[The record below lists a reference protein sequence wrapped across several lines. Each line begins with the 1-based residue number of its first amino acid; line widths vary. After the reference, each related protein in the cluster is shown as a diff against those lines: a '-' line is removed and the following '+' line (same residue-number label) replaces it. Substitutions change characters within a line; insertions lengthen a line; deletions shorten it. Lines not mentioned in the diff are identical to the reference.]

1 MVKMNFTRKYS
12 SGMRGRGFK
21 ERISPIFLN
30 GFIVAKMLKRMVL
43 ALAFPLQEKLLNV
56 KTARFGPAIFQM
68 AEDVLKSAFTVTELS
83 LWPVIMKLH

>member
-1 MVKMNFTRKYS
+1 MVS
-12 SGMRGRGFK
+12 
-21 ERISPIFLN
+21 
-30 GFIVAKMLKRMVL
+30 

-56 KTARFGPAIFQM
+56 KTARYGPAIFQM